1 VDEKTIGRAGVAQ
14 LVLRSLFLQA
24 AWNYEGLQTLG
35 FAYIMFPVA
44 RRLTS
49 GEAVP
54 KEFLARHTALFNTN
68 PILASYIIGA
78 AAKLEEEHE
87 AGLRSAADIEVLKSS
102 LAVPLA
108 AIGDRF
114 FWATLRPFSGVVG
127 ILIAGS
133 FGLLGAVTLLVLYNV
148 FHLYYRVKG
157 VIRGYALGATV
168 VGEIP
173 KLGLMRLSQVVGW
186 LGAVALGVLVIGAG
200 YAWTIGWRREAL
212 FLFPLIV
219 IATGLLPESFQ
230 KRITEIAIAVGAA
243 GAILTAVGV
252 LG

>member
-1 VDEKTIGRAGVAQ
+1 MY
-14 LVLRSLFLQA
+14 LQA

-35 FAYIMFPVA
+35 FAYVMFSVA

-49 GEAVP
+49 RKSVSR
-54 KEFLARHTALFNTN
+54 EFSARHTTLFNTN
-68 PILASYIIGA
+68 PILSSYIIGA
-78 AAKLEEEHE
+78 TAKLEEEHE
-87 AGLRSAADIEVLKSS
+87 AGQRSAADIEVLKSS

-114 FWATLRPFSGVVG
+114 FWATLRPFSGVLG

-133 FGLLGAVTLLVLYNV
+133 FGLLGAVTLLVLYNL

-157 VIRGYALGATV
+157 VIRGYSLGAGV

-173 KLGLMRLSQVVGW
+173 KLGLMKLSQAVGW

-200 YAWTIGWRREAL
+200 YAWVIGWRREAL
-212 FLFPLIV
+212 FLFPLIAV
-219 IATGLLPESFQ
+219 ATGLLPESFQ
-230 KRITEIAIAVGAA
+230 KRITEVAIAVGAA
-243 GAILTAVGV
+243 GLVLTAVGV